1 MSHPT
6 GKLHQNLPKGL
17 WSKFLLYNVD
27 YCIVIQ
33 LKMNKNTLVWQF
45 VAQKSS
51 DSGVGLTVNGYEFE
65 YLQYG
70 DFSFF

>member
-1 MSHPT
+1 M
-6 GKLHQNLPKGL
+6 
-17 WSKFLLYNVD
+17 
-27 YCIVIQ
+27 VIQ